1 MGTNH
6 GILELV
12 DADFAEEVEQGQG
25 VTVVDFW
32 APWCG
37 PCRMV
42 APIIEELAETYEGRV
57 RFAKLNVDDAPET
70 AARYGIRS
78 IPTIGIFRD
87 GRPWAVW
94 WGSCRRPA
102 SERSSTSTLSP
113 MTPRGEV
120 TSARLPVMGWLTSY
134 RREDLSGDLAAGL
147 TVAVMLIPQG
157 MAYAMLAGLP
167 PVVGLYASTIPLIV
181 YALAGSSRQLA
192 VGPVAIVSLLTLSGV
207 SALAEPG
214 SAQFVA
220 LAALLAF
227 MSGVIQLGLGLLRAG
242 FVVNFLSHAV
252 ISGFTSAAAIVIGLS
267 QLKPLWAWTW
277 SPGTRCSGFC
287 GRR

>member
-87 GRPWAVW
+87 GEAV
-94 WGSCRRPA
+94 GGVVGVVPA
-102 SERSSTSTLSP
+102 
-113 MTPRGEV
+113 
-120 TSARLPVMGWLTSY
+120 ARLG
-134 RREDLSGDLAAGL
+134 A
-147 TVAVMLIPQG
+147 LIDEH
-157 MAYAMLAGLP
+157 L
-167 PVVGLYASTIPLIV
+167 VTDD
-181 YALAGSSRQLA
+181 
-192 VGPVAIVSLLTLSGV
+192 
-207 SALAEPG
+207 AEG
-214 SAQFVA
+214 
-220 LAALLAF
+220 
-227 MSGVIQLGLGLLRAG
+227 
-242 FVVNFLSHAV
+242 
-252 ISGFTSAAAIVIGLS
+252 
-267 QLKPLWAWTW
+267 
-277 SPGTRCSGFC
+277 
-287 GRR
+287 